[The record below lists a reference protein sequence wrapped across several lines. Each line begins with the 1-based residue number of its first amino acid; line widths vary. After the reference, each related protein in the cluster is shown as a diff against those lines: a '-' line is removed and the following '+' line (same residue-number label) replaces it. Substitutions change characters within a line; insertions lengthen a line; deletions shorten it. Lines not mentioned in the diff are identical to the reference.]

1 MARFVKKLGSASLRY
16 LFEMTIHQVDIR
28 VPYEVKV
35 GVIFR
40 RGNKR
45 QESRIEPVVNQ
56 ECNIAD
62 FKDEKLT
69 ILSSLYKDKAT
80 GVVQERNVRPPSLSK
95 FLGKHNNSVAARRD
109 D

>member
-1 MARFVKKLGSASLRY
+1 
-16 LFEMTIHQVDIR
+16 

-35 GVIFR
+35 GVILR

-45 QESRIEPVVNQ
+45 QESRIEPLVNQ
-56 ECNIAD
+56 KSNVAD

-80 GVVQERNVRPPSLSK
+80 GVV
-95 FLGKHNNSVAARRD
+95 
-109 D
+109 

>member
-16 LFEMTIHQVDIR
+16 LFEMTLHQVDIR
-28 VPYEVKV
+28 VPYEVRV
-35 GVIFR
+35 GVILR

-56 ECNIAD
+56 DCSVAD
-62 FKDEKLT
+62 FQDEKLT

-80 GVVQERNVRPPSLSK
+80 GVVQDRNVST
-95 FLGKHNNSVAARRD
+95 
-109 D
+109 